1 MRRAGR
7 PLLSLGVRTAL
18 LALGLA
24 ALLAALLA
32 ARNASPRPLRASSGD
47 ARVLVLSD
55 QARRYLALQF
65 RAYATEFMGCMIGDV
80 RGPVVLVR
88 RIAPA
93 DVEPAQSTQTR
104 VIPKRT
110 CEEAGWQGT
119 VGVIHSHPGGERCF
133 YFFPGTRVASS
144 DAHSFALQS
153 YSVDA
158 IMCGDSVVWVNR
170 DLVQRKLPLTDRRM
184 PQAGELAP
192 GNRVRDGSRPI
203 VRAEPASVNFV
214 YRKGERLTD
223 VSVRVDLV
231 RAQRQRVPELAE
243 RLTELDGVHAVVPH
257 PIAGRL
263 DDENAHGYAMPSLG

>member
-119 VGVIHSHPGGERCF
+119 VGVIHSHPGGKRCF

-203 VRAEPASVNFV
+203 VRAEPASVNEV
-214 YRKGERLTD
+214 
-223 VSVRVDLV
+223 
-231 RAQRQRVPELAE
+231 QRFAE
-243 RLTELDGVHAVVPH
+243 AF
-257 PIAGRL
+257 
-263 DDENAHGYAMPSLG
+263 

>member
-7 PLLSLGVRTAL
+7 SLLSLGVRTAL
-18 LALGLA
+18 LALGP
-24 ALLAALLA
+24 AALLA
-32 ARNASPRPLRASSGD
+32 ARTASPRPLRASSGD
-47 ARVLVLSD
+47 AGVLVLSD

-144 DAHSFALQS
+144 DAHSFALES

-203 VRAEPASVNFV
+203 VRAEPASVNQV
-214 YRKGERLTD
+214 
-223 VSVRVDLV
+223 
-231 RAQRQRVPELAE
+231 QRFAE
-243 RLTELDGVHAVVPH
+243 AF
-257 PIAGRL
+257 
-263 DDENAHGYAMPSLG
+263 

>member
-7 PLLSLGVRTAL
+7 SALSLGVRTAL

-24 ALLAALLA
+24 AFLA
-32 ARNASPRPLRASSGD
+32 ARTASPRPLRASSGD

-65 RAYATEFMGCMIGDV
+65 RAYSTEFMGCMIGDV
-80 RGPVVLVR
+80 RGVMVTVR

-93 DVEPAQSTQTR
+93 DVEPTQSTQTR
-104 VIPKRT
+104 VMPKRT

-119 VGVIHSHPGGERCF
+119 VGMIHSHPGGERCF

-170 DLVQRKLPLTDRRM
+170 DLVQRELPLSDKRM

-192 GNRVRDGSRPI
+192 GNRVRDGSRTSL
-203 VRAEPASVNFV
+203 RAEPA
-214 YRKGERLTD
+214 L
-223 VSVRVDLV
+223 
-231 RAQRQRVPELAE
+231 
-243 RLTELDGVHAVVPH
+243 
-257 PIAGRL
+257 
-263 DDENAHGYAMPSLG
+263 

>member
-7 PLLSLGVRTAL
+7 SLLSLGMRTAL
-18 LALGLA
+18 LALGLV
-24 ALLAALLA
+24 ALLA
-32 ARNASPRPLRASSGD
+32 ARIASPRPLRASSGD

-80 RGPVVLVR
+80 RGPMVLVR

-93 DVEPAQSTQTR
+93 DVEPAQSAQTR

-110 CEEAGWQGT
+110 CEEDGWQGT

-170 DLVQRKLPLTDRRM
+170 DLVQRKLPLTNRRM

-203 VRAEPASVNFV
+203 VRAEPASVNEV
-214 YRKGERLTD
+214 
-223 VSVRVDLV
+223 
-231 RAQRQRVPELAE
+231 QRFAE
-243 RLTELDGVHAVVPH
+243 AF
-257 PIAGRL
+257 
-263 DDENAHGYAMPSLG
+263 

>member
-65 RAYATEFMGCMIGDV
+65 RAYSTEFMGCMIGDV
-80 RGPVVLVR
+80 RGVMVTVR

-93 DVEPAQSTQTR
+93 DVEPTQSTQTR
-104 VIPKRT
+104 VMPKRT

-119 VGVIHSHPGGERCF
+119 VGMIHSHPGGERCF

-170 DLVQRKLPLTDRRM
+170 DLVQRELPLSDKRM
-184 PQAGELAP
+184 PLAGELAP
-192 GNRVRDGSRPI
+192 GNRVRDGSRTSL
-203 VRAEPASVNFV
+203 RAEPA
-214 YRKGERLTD
+214 L
-223 VSVRVDLV
+223 
-231 RAQRQRVPELAE
+231 
-243 RLTELDGVHAVVPH
+243 
-257 PIAGRL
+257 
-263 DDENAHGYAMPSLG
+263 